1 MKGDIEW
8 LWKSSDCDLWIVWR
22 DRQNRK
28 VCNQW
33 NKNKDGSLLWSS
45 AAVSVQDVSYGS
57 LLWSSAAVS
66 VQDVSYVP
74 VHQVTSHNLPGG

>member
-8 LWKSSDCDLWIVWR
+8 LWKSSDCDLWIVRW
-22 DRQNRK
+22 DGQNRK

-45 AAVSVQDVSYGS
+45 AAVSVQDVSY
-57 LLWSSAAVS
+57 
-66 VQDVSYVP
+66 VP